1 MIDTRRAALLL
12 TFALTCAAHAGE
24 PFPLP
29 FEPFTVKV
37 PYEDREISLNVSGT
51 AMATDMNTALD
62 VKADILVNL
71 ADLQKQI
78 GDVIRSKVN
87 RDDDCGDRLDIR
99 TVDLR
104 AEPPVAML
112 DASAHYERWACGLGM
127 KTAIVKQ
134 DGDIRIRLIPVV
146 VNDTIHIELDVVAVK
161 ANGVLGELLRDKV
174 AGPLIIDQIRSLFPK
189 TLTAGR
195 IRDALPKVVRDV
207 PADLSNVA
215 IVDIKD
221 GTPGIRG
228 TLHMTI
234 TGDKMLALLQL
245 QKK

>member
-1 MIDTRRAALLL
+1 MNRATAFLL
-12 TFALTCAAHAGE
+12 TLALTCAAYAAE

-37 PYEDREISLNVSGT
+37 PFNGREIALNVSGT
-51 AMATDMNTALD
+51 AMATDITTALD
-62 VKADILVNL
+62 VKADIVVSL
-71 ADLQKQI
+71 ADLRAQI
-78 GDVIRSKVN
+78 GDIIRSKVN
-87 RDDDCGDRLDIR
+87 RDDDCGDRLDIH

-112 DASAHYERWACGLGM
+112 DASAHYERWGCGFGI
-127 KTAIVKQ
+127 KTVIVKQ

-146 VNDTIHIELDVVAVK
+146 ANDTINVDLDVVAVK
-161 ANGVLGELLRDKV
+161 ANGLLGELLRDGV
-174 AGPLIIDQIRSLFPK
+174 AGPLIVDQLRSLFPK

-195 IRDALPKVVRDV
+195 FRDALPAAVRDV

-228 TLHMTI
+228 TLHMTL
-234 TGDKMLALLQL
+234 TGDKMLALLQM